1 MEDKIRIYGTETC
14 PYCQQARE
22 AYGER
27 AVFINVD
34 GNPEKLEEMLA
45 YSGGKRTVPV
55 IVEGE
60 NVTVGFLGQ
69 SFMTGGIPLF
79 AVG

>member
-1 MEDKIRIYGTETC
+1 MGDKIRIYGTETC

-60 NVTVGFLGQ
+60 NVTVGFLGH